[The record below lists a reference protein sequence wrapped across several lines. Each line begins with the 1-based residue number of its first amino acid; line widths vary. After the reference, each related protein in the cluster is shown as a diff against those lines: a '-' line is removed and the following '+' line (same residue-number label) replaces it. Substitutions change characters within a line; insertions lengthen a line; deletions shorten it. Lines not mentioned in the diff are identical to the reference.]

1 MTNSQNQKQTLY
13 VLFSCDAHKSYS
25 SMSLIGVFDEKNVR
39 GVIRDR
45 LNNDDDFELGIEDI
59 TDDKFN
65 EMSIDDIGNLLD
77 YGFVQTVSLN
87 ERLD

>member
-1 MTNSQNQKQTLY
+1 MTNSQNQEQTLY
-13 VLFSCDAHKSYS
+13 VLFSCDAHKSKG
-25 SMSLIGVFDEKNVR
+25 SMSLIGVFDEENVR

-45 LNNDDDFELGIEDI
+45 LSNEDDFELGIEDM

-77 YGFVQTVSLN
+77 YGFVQSISLN

>member
-1 MTNSQNQKQTLY
+1 
-13 VLFSCDAHKSYS
+13 
-25 SMSLIGVFDEKNVR
+25 MSLIGVFDEKNVR